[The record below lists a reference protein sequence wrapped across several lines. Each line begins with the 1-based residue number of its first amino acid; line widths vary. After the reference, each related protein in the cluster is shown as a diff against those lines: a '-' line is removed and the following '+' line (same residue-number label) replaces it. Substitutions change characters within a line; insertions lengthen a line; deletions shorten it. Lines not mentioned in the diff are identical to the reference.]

1 MSEELK
7 LCPFCGG
14 KSLVCKAEVDGEKVF
29 MVACEDCGISTAA
42 SSNEADVIDAWN
54 KRVS

>member
-14 KSLVCKAEVDGEKVF
+14 KALVCETEVDGERVF
-29 MVACEDCGISTAA
+29 MVACDNCGISTAA